1 MQIFLQQGLSQG
13 QRFFVIEKMLEVESS
28 KVRSNEGNNCGR
40 ECLDGLSEIFH
51 IVLICILFLNIVY
64 RLEITGVFE
73 GF

>member
-13 QRFFVIEKMLEVESS
+13 QRFFVIEKMLEVDSS

-40 ECLDGLSEIFH
+40 ELFH

-64 RLEITGVFE
+64 RWEITGVFE